1 MGQIRLPLA
10 RTRTHIIYNERGA
23 TGHAVKPWERKAD
36 THRPDAPTH
45 ARHLAQPLLPT
56 KARRKFGRQNCPA
69 PETDCPAAKSANIF
83 QGQNLRKRNR
93 DSWKQKTPNWKNIFF
108 QLEKKFSLTGE
119 FFDTKYAP
127 ETTHAPLFRIVK
139 YFLKK
144 TGWARFRKREKYG
157 IPRKVTQG
165 IAAQNLFNFTS
176 TTDSSMYHAMMA
188 AKAL

>member
-1 MGQIRLPLA
+1 MQGTSPNHSSRQRPSGNLA
-10 RTRTHIIYNERGA
+10 GRTAQR
-23 TGHAVKPWERKAD
+23 RKQ
-36 THRPDAPTH
+36 T
-45 ARHLAQPLLPT
+45 AQP
-56 KARRKFGRQNCPA
+56 QNPQTFFKDKTYGK
-69 PETDCPAAKSANIF
+69 EIGTVGNK
-83 QGQNLRKRNR
+83 
-93 DSWKQKTPNWKNIFF
+93 KTPNWKNIFF

-176 TTDSSMYHAMMA
+176 TTDSRMYHAIMA